1 MNQKRAKRLITQCLE
16 AKHLHG
22 ADCGSGTMLGIGL
35 VTAICSI
42 LVLCAVIGT
51 ILVSKHRAYALANAA
66 AISGAVAL
74 KNMQNNACDVAFN
87 IANANNAKIE
97 SCTEKEDDILLKL
110 SVPLH
115 LPMASKITV
124 SARAG
129 LVDCDL

>member
-1 MNQKRAKRLITQCLE
+1 MSQKRTRRLKLQCFSS
-16 AKHLHG
+16 KHLRR

-35 VTAICSI
+35 VLLICSMLVICAIIGSI
-42 LVLCAVIGT
+42 LVQ
-51 ILVSKHRAYALANAA
+51 KHRAYALANAA